1 MATVEDV
8 RKALESVKYPGY
20 SRSIISF
27 NIVKDIRITETGTE
41 VELQLT
47 TDKEEVVTALRN
59 GVERVV
65 GVELTASAGYGTAC
79 DENHLV
85 PLLSQPCNLIDDGR
99 HARHVKLAVS
109 AGQHVRAYF
118 YNYPFHRIFIIDN

>member
-8 RKALESVKYPGY
+8 RKALETVKYPGY

-27 NIVKDIRITETGTE
+27 NIVKDIRMTETGTE

-59 GVERVV
+59 
-65 GVELTASAGYGTAC
+65 
-79 DENHLV
+79 
-85 PLLSQPCNLIDDGR
+85 
-99 HARHVKLAVS
+99 
-109 AGQHVRAYF
+109 
-118 YNYPFHRIFIIDN
+118 

>member
-8 RKALESVKYPGY
+8 RKALETVKYPGY

-27 NIVKDIRITETGTE
+27 NIVKDIRMTETGTE

-65 GVELTASAGYGTAC
+65 GEVTGKPVTFPVPPGISSAK
-79 DENHLV
+79 
-85 PLLSQPCNLIDDGR
+85 R
-99 HARHVKLAVS
+99 
-109 AGQHVRAYF
+109 
-118 YNYPFHRIFIIDN
+118 